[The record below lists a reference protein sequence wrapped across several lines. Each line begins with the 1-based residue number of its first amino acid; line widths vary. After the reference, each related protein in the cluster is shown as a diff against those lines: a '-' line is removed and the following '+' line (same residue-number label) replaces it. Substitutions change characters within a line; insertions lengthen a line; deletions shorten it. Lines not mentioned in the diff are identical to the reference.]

1 MDEYPQ
7 IIRTQEDSKYER
19 DNSVT
24 KLIHV
29 TYWAGKN
36 DGPYTMKF
44 PADTPPA
51 DIRAA
56 LVKHT
61 ADLRTLR
68 GA

>member
-7 IIRTQEDSKYER
+7 IVRTQEDSKYER

-24 KLIHV
+24 KYVLV

-36 DGPYTMKF
+36 DGPYTRRF
-44 PADTPPA
+44 AADTPPA

-56 LVKHT
+56 LEQHA
-61 ADLRTLR
+61 ADVRTLR
-68 GA
+68 GV